1 MYFPNFKPSQFPEKE
16 FMYGILSTLKPD
28 EARQLVAQSLKD
40 RAPKSQDEKDDL
52 VEVTKELYNSIQDLY
67 SMKSKR
73 VLKAYVNFCIAT
85 KDRANY
91 LLKKSS
97 ILSAP
102 RKSPKKYQADLTVL
116 ANQKAEARNREE
128 IKGNDEEENEDG
140 MK

>member
-28 EARQLVAQSLKD
+28 EVKQLVAQSLKD
-40 RAPKSQDEKDDL
+40 RARKSQDDL

-73 VLKAYVNFCIAT
+73 VLKVYVNFCIAT
-85 KDRANY
+85 KGRTNY

-97 ILSAP
+97 ILSTP
-102 RKSPKKYQADLTVL
+102 RKSLKKYQADLTVF
-116 ANQKAEARNREE
+116 ANYKAETRNQEE
-128 IKGNDEEENEDG
+128 IKEE
-140 MK
+140 